1 MIAIAT
7 IYSLC
12 SLCGPNADKCGRYNA
27 HCNVPKKVTNS
38 EKTYK
43 RDLKRWK
50 KEVVQTE
57 KVVNLMEYHWSP
69 QKLSESSITAYFED
83 SWMD

>member
-27 HCNVPKKVTNS
+27 HYNVPKKVTNS

-43 RDLKRWK
+43 RDLKKWK
-50 KEVVQTE
+50 KEIVQTE
-57 KVVNLMEYHWSP
+57 KVVDLTEYHRPW
-69 QKLSESSITAYFED
+69 QKLSESSAMAYFED

>member
-1 MIAIAT
+1 MIPIVT
-7 IYSLC
+7 TYSLC

-43 RDLKRWK
+43 RDLKKWQ
-50 KEVVQTE
+50 KEMVQTE
-57 KVVNLMEYHWSP
+57 RVVNLMEYHRSP
-69 QKLSESSITAYFED
+69 QKLSESSTMAYFED